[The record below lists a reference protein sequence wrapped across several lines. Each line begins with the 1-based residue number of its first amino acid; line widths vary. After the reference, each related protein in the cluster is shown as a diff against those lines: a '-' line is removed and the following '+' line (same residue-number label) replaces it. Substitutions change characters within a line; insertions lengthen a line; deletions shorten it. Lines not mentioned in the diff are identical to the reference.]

1 MCLVHMK
8 WVVHA
13 LTLIHMIPVVI
24 RLSVLWALIAVVFSK
39 FHSNRWRSAL
49 LTLMFLGVTWTS
61 SAQGDWIP
69 TIITSGLLG
78 SVGAITDA
86 YYISTFENTWTY
98 ASPRILGIPL
108 WLLPLWWLVVYAILE
123 AAPVVDRLAKEAR
136 TLIRP
141 SWVGGDAVHK
151 MLLL

>member
-1 MCLVHMK
+1 MRPDVSNTIPDSICIVTSIHSGIDAGTGTDCSPSTDYTGTTTTLELSLV
-8 WVVHA
+8 
-13 LTLIHMIPVVI
+13 LILVD
-24 RLSVLWALIAVVFSK
+24 L
-39 FHSNRWRSAL
+39 
-49 LTLMFLGVTWTS
+49 
-61 SAQGDWIP
+61 
-69 TIITSGLLG
+69 
-78 SVGAITDA
+78 VGAVTDA